1 MLNILSVGLGGFIGA
16 VCRYLI
22 GLIPLNETTSFPI
35 KTFVINVIG
44 CIIIGAIAVTAAK
57 NSSLNSHLLLFIKV
71 GLCGGFTTF
80 STFALETVDL
90 MKNGNFMLAFT
101 YVLGSVL
108 VGIGVIFAVEY
119 FTMK

>member
-22 GLIPLNETTSFPI
+22 GLIPINETTSFPI

-57 NSSLNSHLLLFIKV
+57 NSSLNSHMLLFIKV

-80 STFALETVDL
+80 STFALETADL